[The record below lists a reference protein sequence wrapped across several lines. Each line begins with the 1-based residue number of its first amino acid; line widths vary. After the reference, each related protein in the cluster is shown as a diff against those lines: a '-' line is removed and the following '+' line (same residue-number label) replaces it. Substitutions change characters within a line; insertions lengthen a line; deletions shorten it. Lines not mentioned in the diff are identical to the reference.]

1 MRRLKTAAEKAKI
14 TLSCSSTANVEI
26 DSLVDGND
34 FVTILSLAK
43 FENMIAPLLKKAMK
57 PIETVLKDAKL
68 SKDKVDEIVLV
79 GGSTRIPK
87 LQKMLSEYFNG
98 KTLCK
103 SVNPDEAVAYGAGVQ
118 AAVLNGTDDAK
129 LDSMVL
135 LDVVSLSLGLETAG
149 GMMTALIPRGTN
161 IPTKKTQTFSTASD
175 NQPGVTVQVFEGE
188 RAMTRDNNKLGEF
201 NLSGIPPMP
210 RGMPQIEI
218 TYDVDVNGILSVNAI
233 EKSSGKS
240 EKIKITN
247 DSNKLST
254 EEIERMVEE
263 AKKFEAEDAELK
275 KKVETKNGLES
286 YCYQMKQS
294 VLDNEKMK
302 ESLGDNYEMM
312 EKEVNDVLSWLDEG
326 EHSVEEMEAKKK
338 SLEDK
343 FVPLF
348 QEAAKASAEPTE
360 SAEPTVEEPKVEPVI
375 EEVD

>member
-1 MRRLKTAAEKAKI
+1 
-14 TLSCSSTANVEI
+14 
-26 DSLVDGND
+26 
-34 FVTILSLAK
+34 
-43 FENMIAPLLKKAMK
+43 MK

-68 SKDKVDEIVLV
+68 SKDKIDEIVLV

-118 AAVLNGTDDAK
+118 AAVLNGTNDEK
-129 LDSMVL
+129 LESMVL

-218 TYDVDVNGILSVNAI
+218 TYDVDVNGILSVSAV

-240 EKIKITN
+240 ENIKITN
-247 DSNKLST
+247 DSNKLSS

-263 AKKFEAEDAELK
+263 ARKFEAEDAELK

-286 YCYQMKQS
+286 YCYQIKQT

-302 ESLGDNYEMM
+302 ENLGDNSEMM
-312 EKEVNDVLSWLDEG
+312 EKEVKEVLSWLEE
-326 EHSVEEMEAKKK
+326 EHSVEEIEARKK

-343 FVPLF
+343 FMPIL
-348 QEAAKASAEPTE
+348 QKAYQSQMPSEGGMPAQDVEET
-360 SAEPTVEEPKVEPVI
+360 TVEEPKSEPVI

>member
-1 MRRLKTAAEKAKI
+1 
-14 TLSCSSTANVEI
+14 
-26 DSLVDGND
+26 
-34 FVTILSLAK
+34 
-43 FENMIAPLLKKAMK
+43 
-57 PIETVLKDAKL
+57 
-68 SKDKVDEIVLV
+68 
-79 GGSTRIPK
+79 
-87 LQKMLSEYFNG
+87 
-98 KTLCK
+98 
-103 SVNPDEAVAYGAGVQ
+103 
-118 AAVLNGTDDAK
+118 
-129 LDSMVL
+129 
-135 LDVVSLSLGLETAG
+135 
-149 GMMTALIPRGTN
+149 
-161 IPTKKTQTFSTASD
+161 
-175 NQPGVTVQVFEGE
+175 
-188 RAMTRDNNKLGEF
+188 MTRDNNKLGEF

-294 VLDNEKMK
+294 VLNNEKMNK
-302 ESLGDNYEMM
+302 QSQPENPGESLGDKYEMM